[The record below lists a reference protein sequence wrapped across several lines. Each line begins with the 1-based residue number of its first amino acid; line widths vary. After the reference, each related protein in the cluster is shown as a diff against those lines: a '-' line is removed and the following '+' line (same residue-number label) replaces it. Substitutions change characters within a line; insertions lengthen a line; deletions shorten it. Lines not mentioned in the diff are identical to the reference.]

1 MDFHLV
7 TSTLLREFQTQ
18 HINYAVIG
26 GFALGS
32 WGVTRATIDMDLL
45 LLVDDAT
52 RAEKILTAQS
62 YRCIHKTENV
72 AQYVS
77 DSVPYGSIDILYAFR
92 EVYRHLLERS
102 VEVNVVEGVA
112 IRSLVSEDIIGL
124 KLQALVNEPAREPR
138 DLWDMEA
145 LLLARKR
152 GGEQVEWEMLSE
164 YFDLFDRG
172 DLLAELRRKH
182 DETE

>member
-1 MDFHLV
+1 M
-7 TSTLLREFQTQ
+7 
-18 HINYAVIG
+18 
-26 GFALGS
+26 
-32 WGVTRATIDMDLL
+32 
-45 LLVDDAT
+45 
-52 RAEKILTAQS
+52 
-62 YRCIHKTENV
+62 
-72 AQYVS
+72 
-77 DSVPYGSIDILYAFR
+77 
-92 EVYRHLLERS
+92 LERS
-102 VEVNVVEGVA
+102 VEVDVVEGVA
-112 IRSLVSEDIIGL
+112 IRSLVPEDIIGL